1 MGYLII
7 MIHYDAHKKCIFY
20 FTPTS
25 DTHVFFLLPL
35 SSSLFFIAR
44 TSFSIEEQ
52 PPQIEGRSLK
62 SLPPAQQLAISEIV
76 VTSGHTIGR
85 SLRSQIRSIV
95 RSRSIILEHRT

>member
-25 DTHVFFLLPL
+25 DTHVFFCFHSLHR
-35 SSSLFFIAR
+35 SFSSLVPAFQLK
-44 TSFSIEEQ
+44 SN
-52 PPQIEGRSLK
+52 PPQIKGRSLK

-85 SLRSQIRSIV
+85 SLRSQIHSIV